1 MTLLRSPAWLSRFQF
16 PYDTF
21 QEIPPSLFQEV
32 NARLDAL
39 QDRPPLV
46 SVLIAAWN
54 EEANLL
60 ACVASL
66 ANSATKL
73 PVEVIVVNN
82 NSKDNTQRV
91 IDQLHVQGYFQQIQG
106 CGPARQ
112 LGQENARGTYI
123 LLADA
128 DCIYPKQWIDEM
140 MRQLQAPGVACV
152 YGRYSFIPEQGFPRW
167 KLYMWE
173 KLKDVMAELRH
184 LQRPYLNAYGISMG
198 YVREFG
204 LRAGYIMHNTRGD
217 DGRLCFDLM
226 QFGKVRQVKSDQARP
241 WTKPRTLQ
249 QDGSLGKG
257 LATRLGKELRGLT
270 RLLVPHPPHDTKTSR
285 NE

>member
-21 QEIPPSLFQEV
+21 QEIPPGLFQEV

-46 SVLIAAWN
+46 SILIAAWN

-82 NSKDNTQRV
+82 NSTDNTQRV

-106 CGPARQ
+106 AGPARQ

-128 DCIYPKQWIDEM
+128 DCIYPPDWINEM
-140 MRQLQAPGVACV
+140 MQELRVPGVAGV
-152 YGRYSFIPEQGFPRW
+152 YGRYSFIPEPGFPRW
-167 KLYMWE
+167 QLFAWE
-173 KLKDVMAELRH
+173 KMKDVAAALRH
-184 LQRPYLNAYGISMG
+184 VRRPYLNAYGISMG

-204 LRAGYIMHNTRGD
+204 LRAGFIMHNTRGE

-226 QFGKVRQVKSDQARP
+226 QFGTIRQVKADKARP
-241 WTKPRTLQ
+241 WTQPRTLK
-249 QDGSLGKG
+249 QDGSLSKG
-257 LATRLGKELRGLT
+257 LFTRIFKELSGLG